1 MYELEIL
8 LLVFWGSLTVVF
20 IYNWYR
26 YLFRLFKPKR
36 KTINN
41 LVLGLLPILI
51 LTINLI
57 TLKNLASFDVVN
69 DGFYITF
76 YVFIGFAWIYL
87 FNKLI
92 FYFYDISWID
102 DIITNGNYAAL
113 SAYVGAILGLTLIY
127 AGANIGDGPGFWCV
141 IVAGGIGILLW
152 FVLALLIN
160 KCTGILERITISR
173 DLGSGI
179 RFGGYLLSTGVFL
192 ARGSGGDWFNF
203 WQTIIDFTD
212 IWIIVPF
219 CLIYL
224 GIELYYKKQFE
235 NENIPTDITSS
246 CLWATL
252 LIILA
257 ISAVLY
263 VVPPFK
269 ENPIYFLS

>member
-1 MYELEIL
+1 MRYHLIMNKKGCDAVMYELEIL

-76 YVFIGFAWIYL
+76 YVFMGFAWIYL

-246 CLWATL
+246 CL
-252 LIILA
+252 
-257 ISAVLY
+257 
-263 VVPPFK
+263 
-269 ENPIYFLS
+269 